1 MKCSTAYKNPRASN
15 PNEGVII
22 CYCGPPDAKDAL
34 LGYGENL
41 VIKMKYTSSYG
52 WMYYKT
58 DEQTEAGTRATGAT
72 KNSTY
77 RTRCPKS

>member
-41 VIKMKYTSSYG
+41 VIKIIILP
-52 WMYYKT
+52 
-58 DEQTEAGTRATGAT
+58 
-72 KNSTY
+72 N
-77 RTRCPKS
+77 